1 MANILEIVMQRQQI
15 DAEKLRELCSRK
27 NVWDHFGLEKQDFLS
42 LSEEK
47 QLPKN
52 FTLKMLSQT
61 PSILLLEPRF
71 KTLKEEST

>member
-1 MANILEIVMQRQQI
+1 MQRQQI
-15 DAEKLRELCSRK
+15 DEEKLRELCSRK